1 MVGTLDVNSD
11 KDWDAYIKNLDK
23 LQLSAVLANM
33 QSAYDR
39 QYK

>member
-11 KDWDAYIKNLDK
+11 KDWDTYLKNLDK
-23 LQLSAVLANM
+23 LQLNAVLANM
-33 QSAYDR
+33 QKAYDR